1 MKGAD
6 LKLCGVEVI
15 RCARSILS
23 VDYLHI
29 APGSF
34 VGIIG
39 TNGAG
44 KTTLL
49 KVFCGLIKLNRGTVA
64 FDKRDIAR
72 LSSWSKANLRKRIG
86 YIPQATEYNS
96 DLPFT
101 AREIVAMGRT
111 SVKPLLVPLTRGDY
125 ETVDEWMD
133 RFGLSD
139 YRSRTFRS
147 LSGGEKQK
155 ILIARAMVQGP
166 ELLMLDE
173 PCSNLDFKWKYQIT
187 EIIDQLHQQ
196 TNVTVLMV
204 SHDTSLLPSRCGR
217 IILLHYGK
225 IVAEGDVSA
234 VLSSGEFESVYG
246 CRVVTTDIGGRKYAI
261 VENSG
266 QQVSL

>member
-39 TNGAG
+39 ANGAG

-49 KVFCGLIKLNRGTVA
+49 KVCCGLIKPNRGTVT
-64 FDKRDIAR
+64 FDKKDIVKLNGWNRADI
-72 LSSWSKANLRKRIG
+72 RKQIG

-111 SVKPLLVPLTRGDY
+111 SVKPLLTSLTKGDY
-125 ETVDEWMD
+125 KIVDEWLD

-147 LSGGEKQK
+147 LSGGEQQK
-155 ILIARAMVQGP
+155 VLIARAMVQGP
-166 ELLMLDE
+166 KLLMLDE

-234 VLSSGEFESVYG
+234 VLTSSEFENVYG